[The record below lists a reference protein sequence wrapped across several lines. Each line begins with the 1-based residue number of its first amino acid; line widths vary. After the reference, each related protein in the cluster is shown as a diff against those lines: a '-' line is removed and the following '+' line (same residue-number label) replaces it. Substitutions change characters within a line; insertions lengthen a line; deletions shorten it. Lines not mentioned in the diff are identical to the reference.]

1 MENKTY
7 VICHDNIVETYD
19 YSQHTEF
26 VERLRELQE
35 EFDNKGRILMCPHR
49 KLLPQHDHLKRKMDE
64 LLEDSQF
71 RQLR

>member
-26 VERLRELQE
+26 VERLRKLQE
-35 EFDNKGRILMCPHR
+35 EFDYSRKILMCPQGYISNGNYLQLYR
-49 KLLPQHDHLKRKMDE
+49 GIVT
-64 LLEDSQF
+64 
-71 RQLR
+71 RQLAKISK

>member
-35 EFDNKGRILMCPHR
+35 EFDNKGRILMCPQGYISNGNYLQLYR
-49 KLLPQHDHLKRKMDE
+49 GVVT
-64 LLEDSQF
+64 
-71 RQLR
+71 RQLAKISK